1 LSRDCGKRTS
11 GMRRIA
17 RNNSMN
23 ILISE
28 PIPTAGIALLKEKH
42 DVTQADHVLS
52 KQELIASIGSVDA
65 LICASTAVDA
75 EVLVAAKKLKVISK
89 LAVGYDN
96 IDIEA
101 AGKRNVTVTNAP
113 GVLNQ
118 TVAEF
123 AFAHILALARKVLL
137 SDQYVRAGR
146 FEQEPWTFDLMVGTE
161 ISGKTVGIIGFGSI
175 GRSMVPMAR
184 GFGMQVL
191 YTNRKGEID
200 DYASDPGVQYADKE
214 MLLRES
220 DIVVLI
226 VPLTAETEHMI
237 TAAELSLMKQ
247 TALLVN
253 MARGKV
259 IKESDLVD
267 ALKAGI
273 IAGAG
278 LDVFE
283 FEPKVSKELFSMP
296 NTILTPHVGSATE
309 EARAQLSIKAAQNAI
324 AVLTGEACENIVNQQ
339 YLP

>member
-1 LSRDCGKRTS
+1 
-11 GMRRIA
+11 
-17 RNNSMN
+17 
-23 ILISE
+23 
-28 PIPTAGIALLKEKH
+28 
-42 DVTQADHVLS
+42 
-52 KQELIASIGSVDA
+52 
-65 LICASTAVDA
+65 
-75 EVLVAAKKLKVISK
+75 
-89 LAVGYDN
+89 
-96 IDIEA
+96 
-101 AGKRNVTVTNAP
+101 
-113 GVLNQ
+113 
-118 TVAEF
+118 
-123 AFAHILALARKVLL
+123 
-137 SDQYVRAGR
+137 
-146 FEQEPWTFDLMVGTE
+146 
-161 ISGKTVGIIGFGSI
+161 
-175 GRSMVPMAR
+175 
-184 GFGMQVL
+184 
-191 YTNRKGEID
+191 
-200 DYASDPGVQYADKE
+200 
-214 MLLRES
+214 
-220 DIVVLI
+220 VVLI